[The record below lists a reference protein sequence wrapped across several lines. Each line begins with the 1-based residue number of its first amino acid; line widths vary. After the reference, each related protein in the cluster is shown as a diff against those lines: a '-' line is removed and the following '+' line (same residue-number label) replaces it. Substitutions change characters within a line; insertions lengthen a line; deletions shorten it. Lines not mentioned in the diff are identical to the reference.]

1 MCVRMLARGEAGER
15 GRRGGSP
22 YLLRLLLC
30 CQGCPLLLICVCP
43 SLFLLLFL
51 RSLLPFHLTPSYL
64 LHRLSC
70 DFLSSFLLLSSPFL
84 RFFSLFHPSSIPKEA
99 VSKIEEAQHV
109 FVCSCCFTVS
119 APLFLNSD
127 SRFILSKTTEVFNIK
142 PPIAVVKV
150 TLSP

>member
-1 MCVRMLARGEAGER
+1 MCVCMLARGEPGER
-15 GRRGGSP
+15 GSRGGSS

-30 CQGCPLLLICVCP
+30 CQGCPLLLIRVCP

-64 LHRLSC
+64 LHPLSC
-70 DFLSSFLLLSSPFL
+70 DFLSSFFLLSSPFL
-84 RFFSLFHPSSIPKEA
+84 RFSLLHPSSISKEA
-99 VSKIEEAQHV
+99 VSKIEEGQRV
-109 FVCSCCFTVS
+109 FVYSCCFTVS
-119 APLFLNSD
+119 APLFLKSD
-127 SRFILSKTTEVFNIK
+127 SRFILSKTTEVFHIK